1 MILNAQSDPKARA
14 LAKSKKPKKFNVISN
29 GWNFAF
35 TVILLL
41 VSLLMLM
48 PLALVIIVSFSSEA
62 SIARVGYSLAPIE
75 WTLEG
80 YAYLFK
86 VGDQVLA
93 SYEITIIHTAL
104 GTVMSLFVMT
114 MYSYVIAQ
122 RNFVHRKFFTWILF
136 FTMLFSGGLVP
147 HYIMNVRYLHIDDSL
162 WIFLLPG
169 LVSAYN
175 VIILRTFITTT
186 IPDTLFEA
194 ARIDGANHFRIY
206 FSIVLPLFKAGIATI
221 ALFNVVNRWND
232 WFTGMLYIK
241 NPSLI
246 PIQTMLKNI
255 QDNIEFLKQNA
266 EVAGTPDGLQLLNSL
281 PDQNLRMACT
291 VIVIVP
297 ILCAYPFFQRYF
309 VQGLTV
315 GSVKG

>member
-1 MILNAQSDPKARA
+1 M
-14 LAKSKKPKKFNVISN
+14 SKKSPLSKFNQIPR
-29 GWNFAF
+29 GWDAF
-35 TVILLL
+35 FMVILLL
-41 VSLLMLM
+41 ISLFMLV
-48 PLALVIIVSFSSEA
+48 PLALVIVVSFSSES
-62 SIARVGYSLAPIE
+62 SIALKGYSLVPLE

-80 YAYLFK
+80 YEYLWK
-86 VGDQVLA
+86 VGDQVFA
-93 SYEITIIHTAL
+93 SYRITIIHTAL

-122 RNFVHRKFFTWILF
+122 RNFVHRKFFTWFLF

-147 HYIMNVRYLHIDDSL
+147 HYIMNVRYLHIDDRL
-162 WIFLLPG
+162 WIFLLPS

-175 VIILRTFITTT
+175 VIILRTFITST

-221 ALFNVVNRWND
+221 ALFNVVGRWND

-241 NPSLI
+241 NPNLV

-281 PDQNLRMACT
+281 PDQNLRMGCT